1 MTIKQTIKSGLKIGC
16 SLILGFITACS
27 AGGKNMKA
35 SEFFKPP
42 MVELLS
48 LIQQGEAAKAK
59 RLMAASALDLN
70 IHGEEGITPLMW
82 LLMVQDD
89 KKGAKLALK
98 LKADPNFKIGS
109 GSAPVAL
116 IAGSDDPER
125 LALLLEAGG
134 DPNSLASNGDLAL
147 FNAIDENRTADIAT
161 LLKYGA
167 DVNLTDDS
175 NLNSALYATY
185 IMNFELAYYFIK
197 RDADIRLH
205 SSTGS
210 DLAWRVHRSLSKEI
224 IAPGNPNYAWVMKVK
239 QHLIDNGI
247 TFPPPS
253 PSDVRERLKKEGR
266 YEK

>member
-1 MTIKQTIKSGLKIGC
+1 MIKGALTLCSKISSVLC
-16 SLILGFITACS
+16 LTLLSACS
-27 AGGKNMKA
+27 VGKAGQSA
-35 SEFFKPP
+35 SDFFKPP

-48 LIQQGEAAKAK
+48 LIQQGEVAKAK

-89 KKGAKLALK
+89 KNGAKLALK

-134 DPNSLASNGDLAL
+134 DPNSLAGSGKPAL
-147 FNAIDENRTADIAT
+147 FGAIGQRRMADIET
-161 LLKYGA
+161 LLKNGA
-167 DVNLTDDS
+167 DVNLVDGS
-175 NLNSALYATY
+175 NRNSALYATY